1 MRRKILI
8 LSLSSIVFFTLLMCF
23 SVNFEA
29 DNITIFQ
36 IIYTA
41 FFTLIVFSQSYIIL
55 KYDPALQKR
64 IHKRRLLILTRIVI
78 LVSFGV
84 FIYLF
89 EYFAK
94 LLWQDKLISIG
105 LFLMLLP
112 TTIMFVVLVLLDG
125 LDGQIKRIIL
135 QWISNLWRLARDCD
149 CRSLFFGKRKYDN
162 YNEKFGSRAHKTKY
176 KYSLFTWIITITSNM
191 ELVIILISQINY

>member
-8 LSLSSIVFFTLLMCF
+8 LSLSLIVFFILLLCF

-36 IIYTA
+36 IIYIA
-41 FFTLIVFSQSYIIL
+41 LFTLIVFSQSYIIL
-55 KYDPALQKR
+55 KFDPALQKR
-64 IHKRRLLILTRIVI
+64 IQKRRLLILTRIVI

-89 EYFAK
+89 EYSAK
-94 LLWQDKLISIG
+94 LLWQDKLISLG

-112 TTIMFVVLVLLDG
+112 TIIMFVVLVLLDG
-125 LDGQIKRIIL
+125 LD
-135 QWISNLWRLARDCD
+135 
-149 CRSLFFGKRKYDN
+149 
-162 YNEKFGSRAHKTKY
+162 
-176 KYSLFTWIITITSNM
+176 
-191 ELVIILISQINY
+191 V

>member
-125 LDGQIKRIIL
+125 LDG
-135 QWISNLWRLARDCD
+135 
-149 CRSLFFGKRKYDN
+149 
-162 YNEKFGSRAHKTKY
+162 
-176 KYSLFTWIITITSNM
+176 
-191 ELVIILISQINY
+191 